1 MRPALIALLAA
12 GSPAAQFDLVVL
24 RCHNCVNDRYRRT
37 LGDDPSPAWRRFLSA
52 WQIRERVVENLPAGQ
67 EPPPR

>member
-1 MRPALIALLAA
+1 
-12 GSPAAQFDLVVL
+12 VVL

-37 LGDDPSPAWRRFLSA
+37 LGDDPPAWRRFLSA
-52 WQIRERVVENLPAGQ
+52 WQIRERGVENLPAGQ